1 MDIIDKLPE
10 DKKIKKKK
18 QQMFYYLSHP
28 CADIIRDRIKQLRLD
43 RIILIGGILSNI
55 DLEFDMRELF
65 ITEHFIKVKCDRQR
79 RLWEYKF
86 LSAEQIIKSLM
97 NDESSDDGMITSD

>member
-10 DKKIKKKK
+10 DLKSKI
-18 QQMFYYLSHP
+18 FYDLSHP

-43 RIILIGGILSNI
+43 KVILIEGIISNI

-65 ITEHFIKVKCDRQR
+65 ISEHFIKLKCDRQR
-79 RLWEYKF
+79 KLWECKF
-86 LSAEQIIKSLM
+86 LSAEKMIKILM
-97 NDESSDDGMITSD
+97 DIDESTDEDMSSSEFS

>member
-10 DKKIKKKK
+10 DLKNKI
-18 QQMFYYLSHP
+18 FYYLSHP
-28 CADIIRDRIKQLRLD
+28 CADIIRDRIKQLKLD

-65 ITEHFIKVKCDRQR
+65 ITEHFIKLKCDRQR
-79 RLWEYKF
+79 KLWEYKF
-86 LSAEQIIKSLM
+86 LSAEKIIKSLM
-97 NDESSDDGMITSD
+97 DVDDTSDENMSSSE